1 MASYGIILFFAV
13 TGLTLNHQD
22 RFNWQ
27 QKTSEFHGKIDP
39 RWVKTTDGK
48 DVAKQEIV
56 EYLRR
61 THGIRAALADFRVD
75 DSQCEVSFKGPGY
88 EADAFIDRDTG
99 AYQVT
104 ESRMGFVGVINDL
117 HKARDTGRKW
127 AAIVDI
133 SAAFMICVSLS
144 GFMIIFFLHKR
155 RNSAMLTLAIGL
167 FVFYLFYRIF
177 VP

>member
-27 QKTSEFHGKIDP
+27 QKTNEFHGKIDP

-48 DVAKQEIV
+48 DVAKPEIV
-56 EYLRR
+56 QYLRR
-61 THGIRAALADFRVD
+61 NHGIRAALADFRVD
-75 DSQCEVSFKGPGY
+75 DSQCEVSFRGPGY
-88 EADAFIDRDTG
+88 EADAFIERETG

-104 ESRMGFVGVINDL
+104 ESRMGLVAVINDL
-117 HKARDTGRKW
+117 HKARDTGRRW
-127 AAIVDI
+127 AAIIDI
-133 SAAFMICVSLS
+133 SAALMICVSLS
-144 GFMIIFFLHKR
+144 GFMLIFFLHKR
-155 RNSAMLTLAIGL
+155 RNSGMLTLAVGL
-167 FVFYLFYRIF
+167 FAFYLFYRIF